1 MPVLELSEQISN
13 YGQQGIG
20 IFALWI
26 SIVAAY
32 LVAAYLAGAELNASQ
47 VFILN
52 TVYLMTSTLVIFG
65 IWGSFK
71 VQAYYAIQ
79 IREVDPN
86 SPHIMNYF
94 AAMGITA
101 VAILGLLASVKF
113 MWDIR
118 HPKTK

>member
-32 LVAAYLAGAELNASQ
+32 LVAAYLAGAQLNASQ
-47 VFILN
+47 VLILN
-52 TVYLMTSTLVIFG
+52 TVYLLASSLIIFG

-79 IREVDPN
+79 IREIDPGA
-86 SPHIMNYF
+86 PHVMNYY
-94 AAMGITA
+94 AATGVTA
-101 VAILGLLASVKF
+101 AAILGLLASLKF

-118 HPKTK
+118 HSKSE